1 MISLKQALLVNA
13 VSSGA
18 TGALLML
25 FPAPVARLF
34 GVSPVAPFV
43 VVGAFLLAFAAG
55 VGYEGMQ
62 KPPRPGRVQGIIALD
77 VAWVVGSLV
86 AVGLLFPA
94 LSALGNGVILAVAG
108 WVAVMAFL
116 QTRGLRELNTRTLGP
131 Q

>member
-1 MISLKQALLVNA
+1 MISLKQVLLVNA

-34 GVSPVAPFV
+34 GVTPVVPFLA
-43 VVGAFLLAFAAG
+43 VGAFLLVFAAG

-62 KPPRPGRVQGIIALD
+62 KPLRPGRVQRIIALD

-86 AVGLLFPA
+86 AVALLFST
-94 LSALGNGVILAVAG
+94 LSVLGNGLILAVAG
-108 WVAVMAFL
+108 WVAGMAFL
-116 QTRGLRELNTRTLGP
+116 QAKGLRELMPG
-131 Q
+131 

>member
-1 MISLKQALLVNA
+1 MISLKQVLLVNA

-25 FPAPVARLF
+25 FPSPVARLF
-34 GVSPVAPFV
+34 GVDAFVPFLA
-43 VVGAFLLAFAAG
+43 VGAFLLAFAAG

-62 KPPRPGRVQGIIALD
+62 KPPRPSRVQGIIALD

-86 AVGLLFPA
+86 TVGVSFPV
-94 LSALGNGVILAVAG
+94 LSALGSGLILAVAG

-116 QTRGLRELNTRTLGP
+116 QTRGLRELNTSSFGR